1 MNVAI
6 ILAAGESRRMG
17 QPKQLLPFAGQ
28 TMLECV
34 IDAFQSPRVDE
45 IRVVLGYKADEIGA
59 QIAHTPCQIVK
70 NERYQQGMFT
80 SMQAG
85 LRDLPKKTKMVMI
98 AVCDQPRLKR
108 ETVETLIETFEKE
121 RHKILIPSYNGRQGH
136 PPLLRAEYAKEI
148 VSMDESMTLKH
159 FYAKHADDIA
169 RLVVADEG
177 VLIDIDDRITYQK
190 QLKAVVGRVP
200 PRGAGTRPKLPKR
213 LRRLDMVWI
222 GEGFPCFF
230 LTICVQG
237 RAKLLAKEEV
247 HTRLREFLQASPK
260 DYGWWPSRYV
270 IMPDHIH
277 LLVRQGESPRGGAR
291 PTTLGEWGKALKAV
305 VGGRTVKWQKG
316 FFDHVLRSEESEAE
330 KWEYIRQNPVR
341 AGLVDQVE
349 EWKFAGEIEFKDTE
363 SPRGGTRST
372 TGTESRYTGDK

>member
-34 IDAFQSPRVDE
+34 IDAFRSPRVDE
-45 IRVVLGYKADEIGA
+45 IRVVLGYKADEIA
-59 QIAHTPCQIVK
+59 AKISHAACKIVK
-70 NERYQQGMFT
+70 NDRYALGMFT

-85 LRDLPKKTKMVMI
+85 LRDLSKGAKVVML

-108 ETVETLIETFEKE
+108 RTVETLLDEFEKE

-148 VSMDESMTLKH
+148 LAMDESMTLKH
-159 FYAKHADDIA
+159 FYASHADDIA
-169 RLVVADEG
+169 RLVVEDEG
-177 VLIDIDDRITYQK
+177 VLIDIDDPITYQK
-190 QLKAVVGRVP
+190 QLEAAVGRVP
-200 PRGAGTRPKLPKR
+200 SRGAEIRPKLPKR
-213 LRRLDMVWI
+213 LRRLDAVWI

-230 LTICVQG
+230 LTICVQD
-237 RAKLLAKEEV
+237 RAKLLAKEET
-247 HTRLREFLQASPK
+247 HTRLREFLQASAK

-277 LLVRQGESPRGGAR
+277 LLVRRGEPPREGTR
-291 PTTLGEWGKALKAV
+291 PTTLGEWVKALKAV
-305 VGGRTVKWQKG
+305 VGERAVKWQKG

-341 AGLVDQVE
+341 AGLVSRAE
-349 EWKFAGEIEFKDTE
+349 EWAFAGEIVCERTE
-363 SPRGGTRST
+363 SPREGTRPT
-372 TGTESRYTGDK
+372 TGTEKPPAM